1 VVLVDGSKRAE
12 SAGGDVADGSAG
24 GGGGGSSGPSQPSC
38 RPRTYSFHVCRPITM
53 SPLNPS

>member
-1 VVLVDGSKRAE
+1 MVLVDGSKRAE

-24 GGGGGSSGPSQPSC
+24 GGGGGSGGPSQPSC